1 MADARVKKLC
11 VLCEAFV
18 SLRFAFPFCGN
29 LRDLREKTCFDMM
42 YTLHAENEK
51 DSEIKFETTQ
61 QIRTNVYPNV
71 TLNMLIVNE

>member
-1 MADARVKKLC
+1 
-11 VLCEAFV
+11 
-18 SLRFAFPFCGN
+18 
-29 LRDLREKTCFDMM
+29 M